1 MKTKIL
7 IIFLIL
13 ILYIIYNLYH
23 KKNNIENFEEDK
35 ELKIKSDF
43 INETI
48 TELKKEIFTDDTIE
62 IKHNVTGDEIH
73 FIFNENTN
81 VNELEKNKIVDII
94 KLKLQKYITDTAIKE
109 KITQDIIDVFDYRE
123 KQIQITIPEINTV
136 KLVNELMNKIYL
148 ELAKKFDQIFI
159 YNESLEN
166 PIFGIFAGKNCN
178 FSNTKLLDLTNTIEE
193 LREEIKKCGL
203 EDYDIQENF
212 SQNDNFIEHFFGLLD
227 SINEVI
233 DNIVENCPSPSCGNK
248 EECPSPSCG
257 DDEEECPSPS
267 CGNQKET
274 SSSKKVKN
282 VKKQKEDACPSPSC
296 DDKTEEVKTDF
307 FISNLPSKELL
318 KKSID
323 KLKDI
328 LGIKKD
334 IKSEVKDEQII
345 FTIPDMKI
353 EDLNKNPD
361 TKNKLIKEVR
371 DIFMDRLKKLGKTFK
386 REQINVKFISGSVKV
401 IVEILSLEEVEA
413 KNKSCNGNITNRNYI
428 QYKPIGK
435 NGLFVPRTEIGD
447 TTGELNKLFQ
457 EASNIGGMTLN

>member
-48 TELKKEIFTDDTIE
+48 TELKKEIFTDDNIE
-62 IKHNVTGDEIH
+62 IKHNISGDEIH

-81 VNELEKNKIVDII
+81 LNELEKSKILNII
-94 KLKLQKYITDTAIKE
+94 KLKLQKYITNTVIKE
-109 KITQDIIDVFDYRE
+109 KITEDIIDVFEYRE
-123 KQIQITIPEINTV
+123 KEIHITIPEINTV

-148 ELAKKFDQIFI
+148 ELAEKFNDVFI

-166 PIFGIFAGKNCN
+166 PIFGIFAGTNCN
-178 FSNTKLLDLTNTIEE
+178 FSNTKTLDLTNTIEE
-193 LREEIKKCGL
+193 LQEEIKKCGL

-212 SQNDNFIEHFFGLLD
+212 SQNDNLVEHFFGLLD

-233 DNIVENCPSPSCGNK
+233 NNIVENCPSPSCGDDEEECPSPSCGDDE

-267 CGNQKET
+267 CGNQKENST
-274 SSSKKVKN
+274 SKKLKK

-296 DDKTEEVKTDF
+296 DEKTEEVKTDF

-323 KLKDI
+323 KIKDI

-353 EDLNKNPD
+353 EDLNKNLD

-371 DIFMDRLKKLGKTFK
+371 DIFMDRLKKLGKTFQ

-401 IVEILSLEEVEA
+401 IVEILSLEEVKA
-413 KNKSCNGNITNRNYI
+413 KNKNCNSNITNRNYI
-428 QYKPIGK
+428 QYKPIGR
-435 NGLFVPRTEIGD
+435 NGLFIPRTEIGY
-447 TTGELNKLFQ
+447 NWRIK
-457 EASNIGGMTLN
+457 